1 VRRAAACLALAGV
14 LVAAGCGSGD
24 VESLQQQ
31 VDRLE
36 ATVARQQ
43 QQIDT
48 LEANT
53 DGVRA
58 IESRLDDIE
67 TLIQGLVERVPE
79 LGQLQELLDQLR
91 GLIP

>member
-1 VRRAAACLALAGV
+1 V

-48 LEANT
+48 LEADT
-53 DGVRA
+53 DAVRA